1 MHQHGHLTFSLDTDV
16 LGVVTRTKTS
26 SELEAFPQARP
37 VEEKEAP
44 APAHKVGGHKEEKAS
59 TSVNEIF
66 AVDALHVPPP
76 ILNSKLRVGGS
87 EKRAAQRQDEN
98 KSQLQYKSQVS
109 EVQHRSQVQLCTVAD
124 PLLTDN
130 KDMGMDR
137 GVKRIKIKPARL
149 EAEFEDKIAAPKIE
163 MAGRVVPI
171 VHLGQLTVDQ
181 AASQIV
187 GVFKFM
193 CAVCVSCASL
203 CRCEIVM

>member
-26 SELEAFPQARP
+26 PELEASPQARP

-109 EVQHRSQVQLCTVAD
+109 EVQNRSEVQLCTLAD
-124 PLLTDN
+124 PLLTHN

-149 EAEFEDKIAAPKIE
+149 EAEFEDKIAATKIQ